1 MSSSTDDIHSSLQNC
16 PEREFI
22 CGVVEG
28 FYGRPWTTSQR
39 KELFGKLNR
48 WGLESYVYAPKDD
61 YKVNVCLFHC
71 FEIVS

>member
-1 MSSSTDDIHSSLQNC
+1 MSSDDVQSC
-16 PEREFI
+16 TERGKFI

-48 WGLESYVYAPKDD
+48 WGLDSYVYAPKDD
-61 YKVNVCLFHC
+61 YKVIFFFLFT
-71 FEIVS
+71 FSVMNFRRRL

>member
-16 PEREFI
+16 PDRDTFI

-28 FYGRPWTTSQR
+28 FYGRPWTTGQR

-48 WGLESYVYAPKDD
+48 WGLDSYVYAPKDD
-61 YKVNVCLFHC
+61 YKVILFAYLH
-71 FEIVS
+71 F